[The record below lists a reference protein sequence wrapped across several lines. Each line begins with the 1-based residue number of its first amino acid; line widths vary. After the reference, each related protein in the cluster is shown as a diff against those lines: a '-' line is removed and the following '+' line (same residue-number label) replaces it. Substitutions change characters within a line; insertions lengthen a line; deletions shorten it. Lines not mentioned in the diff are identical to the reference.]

1 MRRPDCG
8 AQHRLRSH
16 HSVVTAGLNRR
27 ERRVAAV
34 LPSHCAETQDA
45 GMRLA
50 LLISLILVATVP
62 AIAAPPPVPVGDGVT
77 IYRCTDAKGR
87 LTLRD
92 SPCNKGERQESR
104 SMLRPKDAPLRPP
117 PPAPVPTTAAMAP
130 PPQVI
135 VINSPRPLYECV
147 AADNNRYLSDTPEGR
162 ARWVPLWPVA
172 YPTIAQVP
180 VYPPG
185 QLNVRVDNGH
195 VSGSYQS
202 GGGRVLVPT
211 YAESGG
217 GTWVRDPCYALP
229 QVEVCARL
237 RDQRDTLRR
246 RYTIAQP
253 SERTVLGREERS
265 IGARLSQDCR

>member
-1 MRRPDCG
+1 MPG
-8 AQHRLRSH
+8 AL
-16 HSVVTAGLNRR
+16 LNPG
-27 ERRVAAV
+27 EHPVPAV
-34 LPSHCAETQDA
+34 LPITGRATQDA
-45 GMRLA
+45 GMRTAPLTAFPLFALA
-50 LLISLILVATVP
+50 MAS
-62 AIAAPPPVPVGDGVT
+62 AIAAPPADADNGVT

-104 SMLRPKDAPLRPP
+104 NMLRPKDAPPRPAQ
-117 PPAPVPTTAAMAP
+117 PAPAPASVAMAP
-130 PPQVI
+130 LPPQVI

-147 AADNNRYLSDTPEGR
+147 AADNDRYLSDTPEGR

-172 YPTIAQVP
+172 YPITAQVP
-180 VYPPG
+180 AYPPG
-185 QLNVRVDNGH
+185 QLNVRVDNGR
-195 VSGSYQS
+195 VSGNYQS

-229 QVEVCARL
+229 QIEVCARL

-253 SERTVLGREERS
+253 SERAVLGREERS